1 MDVGLVLVVGFALN
15 VIFMTVLTV
24 IGWFPVF
31 RWQAKWMDAA
41 NKARDDEA
49 RAAADVRCGEI
60 YRSEIH
66 RRAMGRPALEPDP
79 SPWRTDA
86 PPVGVPIIVDHPA
99 GGIAVRTLYSS
110 DVMLTVTRWM
120 EVPK

>member
-1 MDVGLVLVVGFALN
+1 MDVGLVLIVGFALN
-15 VIFMTVLTV
+15 VIFMTALTL
-24 IGWFPVF
+24 IGWFWVF
-31 RWQAKWMDAA
+31 KWQAKWMDAT

-66 RRAMGRPALEPDP
+66 RRAMGWAVPKPG
-79 SPWRTDA
+79 PWRTDA
-86 PPVGVPIIVDHPA
+86 PPVGVPIIVDHP
-99 GGIAVRTLYSS
+99 GDGIAVRTLYSTQPE
-110 DVMLTVTRWM
+110 VMLTVTRWL